1 MACEGEP
8 LRAIGAHLRAA
19 LPDCFVTLSCDVL
32 PQIHEYERTSTTVI
46 NAYAGQPER
55 ALLGS
60 LAARLDAAGIGGR
73 VRRITDGCFTR
84 AGIDPARKQFI
95 LIKSRQHFRAG
106 FKAIIRHVVMVSGP
120 RMTTSDYGLY
130 PWARVR
136 RLIYPLNFDAR
147 SNLLVHGRS

>member
-1 MACEGEP
+1 M
-8 LRAIGAHLRAA
+8 
-19 LPDCFVTLSCDVL
+19 PDCFVTLSCDVL

-73 VRRITDGCFTR
+73 VRRITDGCFTH
-84 AGIDPARKQFI
+84 AGIDPARKRFI

-120 RMTTSDYGLY
+120 RMTTSDYGPGATCWCTAVVEPGAFRACISPHSSPNSRILTSS
-130 PWARVR
+130 
-136 RLIYPLNFDAR
+136 LNPQRIFAT
-147 SNLLVHGRS
+147 